1 MPDNIV
7 ECCWPNA
14 SAVKVLLDYKTSH
27 KYSMHLK
34 QLLQRSNSLTVV
46 ENIRPEQRD
55 LLNQYGQRVVKDVVV
70 GDYNVILLYSESLKQ
85 LTGVGYQVGF
95 QRQERDFTSVS
106 NQHAKITPS
115 RVQLSGIR
123 AVLDQV
129 LAWIDRYGPVIAG
142 SENLAKNK
150 FYKKVFR
157 RYRVP
162 HKQIELLGNHVFLL
176 GTQHTQ
182 QLGESGPSWLDLPLD
197 QPQGPFY
204 HGTSSALNIGHR
216 LLPPDETNRLSELG
230 RKKNLDRVFFT
241 ADLGSARIYAGKA
254 VRRWGGE
261 AVIYQ
266 VYPVGPVE
274 EIQSRA
280 GTTVYAAPWALIE
293 PLKTTNNPS

>member
-1 MPDNIV
+1 MR
-7 ECCWPNA
+7 
-14 SAVKVLLDYKTSH
+14 
-27 KYSMHLK
+27 LK
-34 QLLQRSNSLTVV
+34 QLLHRSNSLTVV
-46 ENIRPEQRD
+46 EDISDEQRD
-55 LLNQYGQRVVKDVVV
+55 LLERYGFNLVQDVVV
-70 GDYNVILLYSESLKQ
+70 GDYDVILLYSEQLKQ
-85 LTGVGYQVGF
+85 LTGGVGHQIGF
-95 QRQERDFTSVS
+95 QRRERDFTSVS
-106 NQHAKITPS
+106 DQHAKITPS
-115 RVQLSGIR
+115 RVQLSGMR

-142 SENLAKNK
+142 SENPANNR
-150 FYKKVFR
+150 FYGKVFR

-162 HKQIELLGNHVFLL
+162 HKQIQLLGNHVFLL

-261 AVIYQ
+261 AVIYR

-274 EIQSRA
+274 TIQPRG

-293 PLKTTNNPS
+293 PLKSDNLI